1 LSQLLSFGGGMKKYA
16 LIFLM
21 YILVFHVG
29 ESSAEVPYQVG
40 PFVLNHPITEFEKFV
55 SMETD
60 LPVRY
65 MEYVHEAEI
74 KPIKGF
80 KSGLIAYT
88 TCEKPGR
95 LVRIKLKYA
104 DDSRK
109 FYDNLM
115 KRVESRFGKS
125 DEYRGDPFHIVIAWK
140 WSFVD
145 KDKNRI
151 SLTLQHNTR
160 DEEEKMGNSI
170 KLTLASQ
177 IEEYKSCFEEKLE
190 QTRGEQSGT
199 PREIEIPGLSGWDL
213 FVPR

>member
-1 LSQLLSFGGGMKKYA
+1 MKKFAWIFATAFIA
-16 LIFLM
+16 LSARM
-21 YILVFHVG
+21 T
-29 ESSAEVPYQVG
+29 SAEVPYQVG

-55 SMETD
+55 SMETA

-65 MEYVHEAEI
+65 MEYLHEAEI

-80 KSGLIAYT
+80 KSGLVAYT
-88 TCEKPGR
+88 TCETPGR

-104 DDSRK
+104 DSSRK
-109 FYDNLM
+109 FYDSLI

-125 DEYRGDPFHIVIAWK
+125 EEYRGDPFHIVIAWK

-160 DEEEKMGNSI
+160 DEEEKMGNTI
-170 KLTLASQ
+170 KLTLTSHMEQ
-177 IEEYKSCFEEKLE
+177 FKSCYEKKLA
-190 QTRGEQSGT
+190 QTRGEQSGA
-199 PREIEIPGLSGWDL
+199 PQEIEIPGLAGWDL